1 MREAAAMRPG
11 GRTMARS
18 RVLRIG
24 TMAAAG
30 LLAAGCMGGGER
42 VEPRPQAKPEALA
55 VAVRGSGGTLSAARV
70 STKSGEILILEPDG
84 SVTEMALDSPGGRDA
99 FEVTEADLAAL
110 NVNLSLDLSE
120 LPPEDPAGVAR
131 AKPRQPSAQ
140 ERALAAFRA
149 RTQPALPKL
158 PAGLEVA
165 PEDFVGARVARLSPR
180 GRKDEGPAL
189 IEVSAVLRQ
198 GVDAELAF
206 AYATCALAGWAAE
219 TGTPYARHVRTLQNR
234 KDGKLHLAS
243 VFTLS
248 AEPPL
253 GLRVME
259 TGDTVDTCKSHG
271 IPAA

>member
-1 MREAAAMRPG
+1 
-11 GRTMARS
+11 MAHPS
-18 RVLRIG
+18 VLRIG
-24 TMAAAG
+24 TAAAAG
-30 LLAAGCMGGGER
+30 LLVAGCMGGGREA
-42 VEPRPQAKPEALA
+42 EQPRPQAKPAALT
-55 VAVRGSGGTLSAARV
+55 VAVKGNGGSLSRARV

-99 FEVTEADLAAL
+99 FEVTEADLEAL
-110 NVNLSLDLSE
+110 NVNLSLDLSD
-120 LPPEDPAGVAR
+120 LPEEDPAGVAR
-131 AKPRQPSAQ
+131 ARPRQPSAQ

-149 RTQPALPKL
+149 RTQPALPRL
-158 PAGLEVA
+158 PADLEVD
-165 PEDFVGARVARLSPR
+165 PEVFVGARVARLAPR
-180 GRKDEGPAL
+180 GAKDSGPAL
-189 IEVSAVLRQ
+189 MEVTAVLRQ

-219 TGTPYARHVRTLQNR
+219 TGTPYARHVRTLQDR
-234 KDGKLHLAS
+234 KNGQLHLAS

-259 TGDTVDTCKSHG
+259 TKDTVGDCKSHG

>member
-1 MREAAAMRPG
+1 MDG
-11 GRTMARS
+11 GDKP
-18 RVLRIG
+18 
-24 TMAAAG
+24 
-30 LLAAGCMGGGER
+30 
-42 VEPRPQAKPEALA
+42 EPRPQAKPQALT
-55 VAVRGSGGTLSAARV
+55 VAVKGSGGKLSSGRV

-84 SVTEMALDSPGGRDA
+84 SVSELALDSAGGRDA

-110 NVNLSLDLSE
+110 NVNLSLDLSS
-120 LPPEDPAGVAR
+120 LPNEDPAGVTRKRAR
-131 AKPRQPSAQ
+131 GPSAQ

-158 PAGLEVA
+158 PSDLIVK
-165 PEDFVGARVARLSPR
+165 PDIFVGARVARLNPP
-180 GRKDEGPAL
+180 GGKDTGAAL
-189 IEVSAVLRQ
+189 IEVSAVLQQ
-198 GVDAELAF
+198 GVDAEVAF

-248 AEPPL
+248 AQSPM

-259 TGDTVDTCKSHG
+259 TGDTVGKCKSHG

>member
-1 MREAAAMRPG
+1 
-11 GRTMARS
+11 MARA

-24 TMAAAG
+24 TAAAAG
-30 LLAAGCMGGGER
+30 LLVAGCMGGGEPAR
-42 VEPRPQAKPEALA
+42 QRPLAKPEALA
-55 VAVRGSGGTLSAARV
+55 VAVKGDGGALSPARV

-110 NVNLSLDLSE
+110 DINMSLDLSA
-120 LPPEDPAGVAR
+120 LPEEDPAGVSRAR
-131 AKPRQPSAQ
+131 PRQPSAQ

-158 PAGLEVA
+158 PAGLVA
-165 PEDFVGARVARLSPR
+165 DPEDFVGARVARLAPQ
-180 GRKDEGPAL
+180 GRKDAGPAL
-189 IEVSAVLRQ
+189 IEVSAVLQQ

-234 KDGKLHLAS
+234 KDGRLHLAS

-259 TGDTVDTCKSHG
+259 TGNTVGTCKSHG

>member
-1 MREAAAMRPG
+1 
-11 GRTMARS
+11 MA
-18 RVLRIG
+18 
-24 TMAAAG
+24 AAAG
-30 LLAAGCMGGGER
+30 LLVAGCMGGDQP
-42 VEPRPQAKPEALA
+42 VQPRPQAKPEALT
-55 VAVRGSGGTLSAARV
+55 VAVKGDRGALSRARV

-110 NVNLSLDLSE
+110 NVNLSLDLSDMAA
-120 LPPEDPAGVAR
+120 EDPAGVAPAR
-131 AKPRQPSAQ
+131 PRQPSAQ

-158 PAGLEVA
+158 PADLQVDPEV
-165 PEDFVGARVARLSPR
+165 FVGARVARLAPQ
-180 GRKDEGPAL
+180 GGKDSGPAL
-189 IEVSAVLRQ
+189 MEVTAVLRQ

-219 TGTPYARHVRTLQNR
+219 TGTPYARHVRTLQDR
-234 KDGKLHLAS
+234 KDGRLHLAS

-248 AEPPL
+248 SEPPL

-259 TGDTVDTCKSHG
+259 TKDTVGDCKSHG

>member
-1 MREAAAMRPG
+1 
-11 GRTMARS
+11 MATPRA
-18 RVLRIG
+18 LRIG
-24 TMAAAG
+24 AVAAAG
-30 LLAAGCMGGGER
+30 LLLAGCMGGGGDPAQSR
-42 VEPRPQAKPEALA
+42 PRAKPDALA
-55 VAVRGSGGTLSAARV
+55 VAVKGSGGALSRARV

-110 NVNLSLDLSE
+110 SVNLSLDLSGMRA
-120 LPPEDPAGVAR
+120 EDPAGVAR
-131 AKPRQPSAQ
+131 ARPRQPSAQ

-158 PAGLEVA
+158 PATLTA
-165 PEDFVGARVARLSPR
+165 DPADFVGARVARLQPQ
-180 GRKDEGPAL
+180 GGKDSGPAL
-189 IEVSAVLRQ
+189 IEVSAVLRR

-219 TGTPYARHVRTLQNR
+219 TGTPYARHVRTLQDR
-234 KDGKLHLAS
+234 KDGRLHVAS

-259 TGDTVDTCKSHG
+259 TKDTVGTCKSHG

>member
-1 MREAAAMRPG
+1 
-11 GRTMARS
+11 MARS

-24 TMAAAG
+24 AAVAAG
-30 LLAAGCMGGGER
+30 LLAAGCMDATKPPEA
-42 VEPRPQAKPEALA
+42 RPQAKPAALT
-55 VAVRGSGGTLSAARV
+55 VAVKGSRGALSPARV

-99 FEVTEADLAAL
+99 FQVTEADLAAL
-110 NVNLSLDLSE
+110 NVNLSLDLSG
-120 LPPEDPAGVAR
+120 LPSEDPAGVAR
-131 AKPRQPSAQ
+131 RKPRQPSAQ

-158 PAGLEVA
+158 PAGLVA
-165 PEDFVGARVARLSPR
+165 DPQDFVGARVARLSPQ
-180 GRKDEGPAL
+180 GAKDDGPAL
-189 IEVSAVLRQ
+189 MEVTAVLRR
-198 GVDAELAF
+198 GGDAELAF

-259 TGDTVDTCKSHG
+259 TKDTVGTCKSHG

>member
-1 MREAAAMRPG
+1 
-11 GRTMARS
+11 
-18 RVLRIG
+18 
-24 TMAAAG
+24 
-30 LLAAGCMGGGER
+30 MGGGEQPER
-42 VEPRPQAKPEALA
+42 RPQAKPQALA
-55 VAVRGSGGTLSAARV
+55 VAVKGNGGKLTPGRV

-84 SVTEMALDSPGGRDA
+84 RVTEMALDSPGGRDA

-110 NVNLSLDLSE
+110 NVNMSLDLSS
-120 LPPEDPAGVAR
+120 LPNEDPAGVSRKR
-131 AKPRQPSAQ
+131 ARQPSAQ

-158 PAGLEVA
+158 PADLIVE
-165 PEDFVGARVARLSPR
+165 PDIFVGARVARLNPETGKDR
-180 GRKDEGPAL
+180 GAAL
-189 IEVSAVLRQ
+189 IEVSAVLQ
-198 GVDAELAF
+198 LGVDAEVAF

-219 TGTPYARHVRTLQNR
+219 TGTPYARHVRTLQDR

-248 AEPPL
+248 TRSPM

-259 TGDTVDTCKSHG
+259 TKDTVGKCKSHG